1 MKPLVTRAAG
11 LSHRLPA
18 ISRNPQLPLE
28 LTERGI
34 RQLQITARCLVR
46 ELQTNLRGLE
56 WLAKYT
62 LSSAAGDGTFP
73 ARESTFPLRPP
84 GAPLQ

>member
-1 MKPLVTRAAG
+1 MTLAAE
-11 LSHRLPA
+11 LSRRLPA
-18 ISRNPQLPLE
+18 MPLKSQFPLE